1 MRSASRKAHGERGF
15 TLVELLVV
23 LLILGGLSSVAVLA
37 ITRFL
42 GKGTVEAANTE
53 LHQVRTAIECCIA
66 EAGSQLD
73 IGAPVNWDGSED
85 VIKATSAERV
95 VYDASA
101 SLRGKRLKATYT
113 VTPTG
118 EITGVTEQEWS
129 GITWVDS
136 HWEKKLAAA

>member
-23 LLILGGLSSVAVLA
+23 LLILGGLASVAVLA

-42 GKGTVEAANTE
+42 DKGTVEAANTE
-53 LHQVRTAIECCIA
+53 VHNASVAISTCMV
-66 EAGSQLD
+66 EAGVSQLD
-73 IGAPVNWDGSED
+73 IGPAGKDWDGSEH
-85 VIKATSAERV
+85 VITATSAEGD

-101 SLRGKRLKATYT
+101 SLRGKRLNATYT

-136 HWEKKLAAA
+136 HWEK

>member
-1 MRSASRKAHGERGF
+1 MRSAGRKAHGERGF

-23 LLILGGLSSVAVLA
+23 LLILGGLASVAVLA
-37 ITRFL
+37 VTRFL

-85 VIKATSAERV
+85 VITATSAEGV
-95 VYDASA
+95 VCDASA
-101 SLRGKRLKATYT
+101 SLRSKRLKATYE

-118 EITGVTEQEWS
+118 EVTGVTEQEWPA
-129 GITWVDS
+129 ITWASD
-136 HWEKKLAAA
+136 HWEK

>member
-23 LLILGGLSSVAVLA
+23 LLILGGLASVAVLA

-53 LHQVRTAIECCIA
+53 VHNAYAAISCCIG
-66 EAGSQLD
+66 EAGVSQLD
-73 IGAPVNWDGSED
+73 IDASGEDWDGSEH
-85 VIKATSAERV
+85 VITAISAEGDR
-95 VYDASA
+95 YDASA

-136 HWEKKLAAA
+136 HWEK

>member
-23 LLILGGLSSVAVLA
+23 LLILGGLASVAVLA

-53 LHQVRTAIECCIA
+53 VHNAYAAISCCMV
-66 EAGSQLD
+66 EAGVSQLD
-73 IGAPVNWDGSED
+73 IGAAGEDWDGSED
-85 VIKATSAERV
+85 VITATSAGGV

-101 SLRGKRLKATYT
+101 SLRGKHLKATYT
-113 VTPTG
+113 VAPTG
-118 EITGVTEQEWS
+118 EITGVADQDWP
-129 GITWVDS
+129 GITWTTD
-136 HWEKKLAAA
+136 HWEK

>member
-1 MRSASRKAHGERGF
+1 MRSASRKARGERGF

-23 LLILGGLSSVAVLA
+23 LLILGGLATVAVLA

-42 GKGTVEAANTE
+42 DKGTVEAANTE
-53 LHQVRTAIECCIA
+53 LHQARTAIECCIA

-73 IGAPVNWDGSED
+73 INAPVDWDGNAGF
-85 VIKATSAERV
+85 VTATSAEGD

-101 SLRGKRLKATYT
+101 SLRGKRFKATYI

-118 EITGVTEQEWS
+118 EITGVRESESEWPD
-129 GITWVDS
+129 IRWATD
-136 HWEKKLAAA
+136 HWEK

>member
-1 MRSASRKAHGERGF
+1 MIKAMRVTHGERGF

-23 LLILGGLSSVAVLA
+23 LVILGGLASVAVLA
-37 ITRFL
+37 ITRFM

-53 LHQVRTAIECCIA
+53 VHNAYVAISTCMV
-66 EAGSQLD
+66 EAGVSEINISIPTD
-73 IGAPVNWDGSED
+73 WDGSKG
-85 VIKATSAERV
+85 VITAISAEGV
-95 VYDASA
+95 PYDASS
-101 SLRGKRLKATYT
+101 SLRGKRLKATYK

-136 HWEKKLAAA
+136 HWEK

>member
-1 MRSASRKAHGERGF
+1 MRSASRKARGERGF

-23 LLILGGLSSVAVLA
+23 LLILGGLATVAVLA

-42 GKGTVEAANTE
+42 DKGTVEAANTE
-53 LHQVRTAIECCIA
+53 LHQARTAIECCIA

-73 IGAPVNWDGSED
+73 IGPAGKDWDGSAGF
-85 VIKATSAERV
+85 VTATSAEGD

-101 SLRGKRLKATYT
+101 SLRGKRFKATYI

-118 EITGVTEQEWS
+118 EITGVAEKEWS

-136 HWEKKLAAA
+136 HWEK

>member
-15 TLVELLVV
+15 TLVELLAV
-23 LLILGGLSSVAVLA
+23 LLILGGLTSVVALA
-37 ITRFL
+37 ITRFQ
-42 GKGTVEAANTE
+42 GKGTAEAANTE
-53 LHQVRTAIECCIA
+53 FHNASVAISTCMV
-66 EAGSQLD
+66 EAGETQLD
-73 IGAPVNWDGSED
+73 IGAPVRWDGSED
-85 VIKATSAERV
+85 VITATSDGGV

-136 HWEKKLAAA
+136 HWEK